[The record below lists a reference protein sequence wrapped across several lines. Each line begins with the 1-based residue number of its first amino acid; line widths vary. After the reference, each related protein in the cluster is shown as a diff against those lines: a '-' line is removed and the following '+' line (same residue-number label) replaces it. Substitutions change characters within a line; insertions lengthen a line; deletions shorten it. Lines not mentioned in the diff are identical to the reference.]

1 VISATLY
8 IMACSTKNRV
18 RRRLARLRE
27 PRYALG
33 AIVGIAYFYFA
44 FFGRMRMA
52 NSSARRR
59 RRPSPV
65 PAAIIP
71 ATINGPLLA
80 GTGLLGLAALSWLV
94 PLGSALLQF
103 SKAETEFLF
112 TAPLSRRQLVLYRLV
127 RSQLSVLLGAV
138 IFALAYPIAS
148 AGARFRGLIAIWL
161 LLIVSGVYFTGI
173 TLWRVRPAGRP
184 LWLRIAQAIPFAW
197 TVGTVVLFAV
207 GVARELW
214 LQPVERFGQAIRV
227 ITAIAHGAPLKY
239 LVFPFELLVRPLF
252 ADSWGRF
259 GVALVPALAVYAVVI
274 AWVLIS
280 DAGLDVIAERVAE
293 QQAAA
298 PAAKRGRKYVA
309 RPVAWRLAPFGRP
322 EVALI
327 WKAAVQTFRIVD
339 RRTLLRVAVIVI
351 WGAVTV
357 SLAGRVRGFTQVLGT
372 LFTFASA
379 FAVVMGPQMMRIDL
393 RQDLHHLELLK
404 TLPLRAAD
412 LVRSEMLWPAV
423 VVSAIAWFLAG
434 LGALLGRSAFPS
446 ASTPWLISAV
456 VSFFVI
462 APPLVL
468 AQFTVH
474 NAAALLF
481 PAWIASGQGRPRGVD
496 AMGQRLI
503 MLFGT
508 WLVLL
513 TGLIPAA
520 IVTAILWFAFY
531 RFIGPWV
538 FIPGA
543 VSGALILLIEVLLA
557 TEALG
562 PAYERLDI
570 TSVER
575 AE

>member
-1 VISATLY
+1 MISATLY

-27 PRYALG
+27 PRYAFG
-33 AIVGIAYFYFA
+33 AIVGLAYFYFA
-44 FFGRMRMA
+44 FFGRMRLA
-52 NSSARRR
+52 TSNSRRR
-59 RRPSPV
+59 RRPPV
-65 PAAIIP
+65 PTSIIP

-80 GTGLLGLAALSWLV
+80 GTGLLGLAALSWMV

-103 SKAETEFLF
+103 SRAETEFLF

-148 AGARFRGLIAIWL
+148 AGARFRGLIGVWL

-184 LWLRIAQAIPFAW
+184 LSVRVAQAIPFAW
-197 TVGTVVLFAV
+197 TVGSVVLFAV
-207 GVARELW
+207 GVARALW
-214 LQPVERFGQAIRV
+214 AQPVERFGQAVRV
-227 ITAIAHGAPLKY
+227 IIAIAQSAPLKY
-239 LVFPFELLVRPLF
+239 LVWPFELLVRPLF
-252 ADSWGRF
+252 ADSWSGF
-259 GVALVPALAVYAVVI
+259 AVAIVPALGVYALVI
-274 AWVLIS
+274 GWVLIS

-293 QQAAA
+293 QQAAT

-309 RPVAWRLAPFGRP
+309 RPVAWLLAPSGRP

-327 WKAAVQTFRIVD
+327 WKAAVQTFRVVD
-339 RRTLLRVAVIVI
+339 RRVLLRVAVILI
-351 WGAVTV
+351 WAAVTV
-357 SLAGRVRGFTQVLGT
+357 SLAGRVRGFTQVIGT
-372 LFTFASA
+372 LFTLASA
-379 FAVVMGPQMMRIDL
+379 FTVIMGPQLMRIDL

-412 LVRSEMLWPAV
+412 VVRSEMLWPALV
-423 VVSAIAWFLAG
+423 VTAVAWFLAG
-434 LGALLGRSAFPS
+434 LGALLARSAFPS
-446 ASTPWLISAV
+446 TSTSWVVSAV
-456 VSFFVI
+456 IAFFVI
-462 APPLVL
+462 APPLIL

-513 TGLIPAA
+513 TGLLPAA

-531 RFIGPWV
+531 RFVGPWIL
-538 FIPGA
+538 IPGA
-543 VSGALILLIEVLLA
+543 LSGALIVAIEILIA